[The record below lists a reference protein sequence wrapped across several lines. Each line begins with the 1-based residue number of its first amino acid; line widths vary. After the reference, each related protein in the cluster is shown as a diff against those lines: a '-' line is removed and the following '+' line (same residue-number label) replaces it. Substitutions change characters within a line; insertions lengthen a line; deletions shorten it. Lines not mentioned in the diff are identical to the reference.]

1 MKRIKKYLTHE
12 FDDVSNFRMIFSFYV
27 AIYFGL
33 MGPIWIILKGLYML
47 PWLIGIFSIIQT
59 LSLKSNEFFIKKFT
73 LNQFFKISIVIH
85 IFYLFISLTYFIN
98 PHFMIIIDSVLGIFD
113 VALFSAFSIKLDTL
127 QAKKYPEHVQ
137 NFKTKRNSRIADG
150 TIIGTGIMSLVLF
163 FNSVDVGVMV
173 IVVASLLFLLLQFK
187 YFNFYKER
195 GL

>member
-1 MKRIKKYLTHE
+1 MERIKKYLTHE

-33 MGPIWIILKGLYML
+33 MGPIWIVLKGLYML

-59 LSLKSNEFFIKKFT
+59 LSLKSNKFFIKKFS
-73 LNQFFKISIVIH
+73 LNQFFRVSIIVH
-85 IFYLFISLTYFIN
+85 VLYLFIALTYFIS
-98 PHFMIIIDSVLGIFD
+98 PHVMIIIDSALGIFD
-113 VALFSAFSIKLDTL
+113 VALFSAFSIKLDVL
-127 QAKKYPEHVQ
+127 QAKKHPEHVQ

-150 TIIGTGIMSLVLF
+150 TIIGTGIMSLILF
-163 FNSVDVGVMV
+163 FNSVGVGVMV
-173 IVVASLLFLLLQFK
+173 IVVVSLLFLLLQIK